1 MFAIKS
7 VLENS
12 GLFLKP
18 SDVLHDVVHITR
30 FDSIDL
36 RHVAK
41 LPMMSLYSVGRRSLK
56 RFIAMMIRFIDLV
69 KKGRALSS
77 SDSADPMA
85 E

>member
-1 MFAIKS
+1 MKS

-30 FDSIDL
+30 LDSIDL

-41 LPMMSLYSVGRRSLK
+41 LPMMSLYSVGRSSLK
-56 RFIAMMIRFIDLV
+56 RFIAVMIRLIDLV
-69 KKGRALSS
+69 KKRRALSS

>member
-1 MFAIKS
+1 MKS

-30 FDSIDL
+30 LHSIDL

-41 LPMMSLYSVGRRSLK
+41 LPMMRLYSVGRRSLK
-56 RFIAMMIRFIDLV
+56 CFIAVMIRLIDLV
-69 KKGRALSS
+69 KKRRALCR